1 MQRWDRSSPGRSA
14 PPIQPP
20 DARSPC
26 LVGWRDSPETVD
38 PTRYQTRALFER
50 RLEAVS
56 ASDWVLILTAVLVL
70 VTGYYAWQTR
80 QTVNEMKSARAT
92 QVMPRLVPTLAKL
105 PGAQVLLRVVNAGA
119 GPAFNVDV
127 ELLLEPDGEPIR
139 YIAPVMS
146 PGEYQDFFAPGK
158 GPGGSEIQLAAIS
171 SVWQTLRLRGAC
183 SDALGNAHSMD
194 ESLDLDH
201 FAKVYLA
208 GTWVRPDDE
217 YLKKIGDNMM
227 AIGKGIEAIAKQL
240 YFARRDDSNEPSDSN
255 DLRPSGGTSDPGS

>member
-1 MQRWDRSSPGRSA
+1 MSREK
-14 PPIQPP
+14 
-20 DARSPC
+20 AR
-26 LVGWRDSPETVD
+26 RAETVD
-38 PTRYQTRALFER
+38 STRYQTPSLSGVGSK
-50 RLEAVS
+50 AVT

-80 QTVNEMKSARAT
+80 QTVKEMKSARAT
-92 QVMPRLVPTLAKL
+92 QLLPRPVPTLAKL

-127 ELLLEPDGEPIR
+127 GLLLEPDGEPIR
-139 YIAPVMS
+139 YLAPVMS

-183 SDALGNAHSMD
+183 SDALGNRHSID

-217 YLKKIGDNMM
+217 YLKTIADNMM

-240 YFARRDDSNEPSDSN
+240 YFARRNDVHEPPDSN
-255 DLRPSGGTSDPGS
+255 DRPPSGAISDPAS